1 MSNFDSENS
10 AGQDLDRLNAR
21 FSQTANTASV
31 LESEVKR
38 VQGAFSASTKGAEDF
53 SKSMSSAFQKTLG
66 NAVEDVALNG
76 KTLSDALKDVGQ
88 SMARTALNS
97 AVKPVT
103 SHVSDMVSGGIGA
116 LFGGGAGAHA
126 QPLSAPAVQT
136 VSSGGASG
144 FLSAALGGGGGGG
157 GGFLGGLLSDILPF
171 ADGGV
176 FSGGRVQAFANG
188 GALASGRVQAFA
200 SGGIVSSPTTFPMRG
215 GTGLMGEAG
224 PEAIM
229 PLTRGADGKLG
240 VRSQGGGGRPTSVV
254 MNITTPDVQGFQR
267 SQSQIAAQMSRMM
280 GRSQRAR

>member
-1 MSNFDSENS
+1 MSNFDSENA

-66 NAVEDVALNG
+66 SAIEDVALNG

-103 SHVSDMVSGGIGA
+103 NHVSDMVTGGIGA
-116 LFGGGAGAHA
+116 LFGGGAAAHA
-126 QPLSAPAVQT
+126 QPVSAPSVKS

-144 FLSAALGGGGGGG
+144 FLSAALGGGGGG
-157 GGFLGGLLSDILPF
+157 FLSGLLSDILPF

-188 GALASGRVQAFA
+188 GALTGGRVQAFA